1 VDQLN
6 GDDLQRSLEQATPR
20 RLVLGRLSGAAM
32 GVLAALGLAEV
43 TSAQVEGQPTEMA
56 AVSIIAI
63 IPPAILAYLF
73 QSRIRSLNLVDPL

>member
-1 VDQLN
+1 
-6 GDDLQRSLEQATPR
+6 
-20 RLVLGRLSGAAM
+20 
-32 GVLAALGLAEV
+32 
-43 TSAQVEGQPTEMA
+43 MA